1 MREAADPIQLLETMS
16 VSAFAHTQLRKKMDL
31 STMRGRLDALTATLL
46 DLFSLVDSKYL
57 LGGKIIWQSFM
68 FHIRV
73 F

>member
-1 MREAADPIQLLETMS
+1 
-16 VSAFAHTQLRKKMDL
+16 MDL

-57 LGGKIIWQSFM
+57 LGGKIAIAIVSV
-68 FHIRV
+68 HIRV